1 MSDPTV
7 STWIGFFKDAGIP
20 SGLDMK
26 YAILFCDHRIQKEIL
41 GDLNREYLLEMGIK
55 AMGDVIAI
63 LKQAKLVSEEVT
75 REKTTNLI
83 RPTNGH
89 RSNHM
94 NSDTSKS
101 VFQRLGEDAPPPEDS
116 AGVFRRLGEPVVS
129 TTDNTTEEKLRSI
142 KKTVNDTQ
150 KLKTGK
156 RKSVLDRLGP
166 PSDEAPVKKMVKTAG
181 KNQPNIVVTSS
192 NSVKKKVRVQR
203 VSDVTSSEDSVRM
216 KPKTVVRMKPLPKS
230 VSTLKQKVIMKRVTN
245 HPGIKRRSNV
255 MDRLGGKV
263 TSTTVKPGVKSLTKS
278 NLRMRMDRM
287 DRSKKVATKSM
298 KQLPRLRSDMM
309 RIKQPTRF
317 SKPISSNTVSSTT
330 SAGIFRGKGAVSHSV
345 FDRLGK

>member
-63 LKQAKLVSEEVT
+63 LKQAKLVSDEVT

-94 NSDTSKS
+94 DTDTSKS
-101 VFQRLGEDAPPPEDS
+101 VFQRLGEDAPTPEDS

-129 TTDNTTEEKLRSI
+129 TTDDTTEEKLRSI

-230 VSTLKQKVIMKRVTN
+230 VSTMKQKVIMKRVTN
-245 HPGIKRRSNV
+245 QPAIKRKSNV

-263 TSTTVKPGVKSLTKS
+263 SSTMVKPGVKSLTKS

-287 DRSKKVATKSM
+287 ERSKVATKSM